1 MNMSKEKPTVAFL
14 GLGKMGFTMATN
26 IQRAGFPLTVWNRS
40 ADKTKSLKT
49 NGASVASTPEA
60 AVAEADVVVSSLA
73 DDASVVSV
81 VTGSGGILKG
91 LRKGCVH
98 VGTSTISPKLAD
110 RLAQEH
116 TAQGSFYVS
125 GPVLG
130 RLPAAEAA
138 KLMTFVAGD
147 PAAIETARAVIA
159 SYAPGILPAG
169 EKASQ
174 ASTTKL
180 IANFLG
186 AAGMDLIG
194 QATALAERSGVP
206 AALVRQIFFGFF
218 AAEATREYVGKIA
231 ERDFDTVG
239 FTAAG
244 GLKDVELMIA
254 AARDVD
260 LDLSSA
266 RTIKDKL
273 DAAIARG
280 WEARDW
286 SCFTEIDRLR

>member
-1 MNMSKEKPTVAFL
+1 MSKEKPKVAFL
-14 GLGKMGFTMATN
+14 GLGKMGLAMAMN
-26 IQRAGFPLTVWNRS
+26 VQRAGFDLTVWNRS
-40 ADKTKSLKT
+40 AEKALPLKS
-49 NGASVASTPEA
+49 NGASVASTPQS
-60 AVAEADVVVSSLA
+60 AVAYADVAISSLA
-73 DDASVVSV
+73 DDASVDAV
-81 VTGSGGILKG
+81 VTGANGLLKG

-110 RLAQEH
+110 RLAEAH
-116 TAQGSFYVS
+116 AAQGSHYVS

-130 RLPAAEAA
+130 RLSAAEAA
-138 KLMTFVAGD
+138 QLLTFVAGD
-147 PAAIETARAVIA
+147 PAVIETARPVIA

-174 ASTTKL
+174 ASSAKL

-186 AAGMDLIG
+186 ASGMDLIG
-194 QATALAERSGVP
+194 QSMALAERSGV
-206 AALVRQIFFGFF
+206 ASGLVRQMLFGFF
-218 AAEATREYVGKIA
+218 GAEATREYVGKIA

-239 FTAAG
+239 FTASG

-266 RTIKDKL
+266 RALKDKL
-273 DAAIARG
+273 GAAIARG
-280 WEARDW
+280 WDERDW
-286 SCFTEIDRLR
+286 SCFTDIDRLR